1 MATGKVIQ
9 ITGPVIDVEFPP
21 GDLPNIYNALEIKR
35 PSDEGSEGADDTLV
49 VEVQQHLGNNWVRAV
64 AMSTTDG
71 LARGLDAVDT
81 GSPITVPVGEATLG
95 RVFDVLGKPIDGKG
109 EVKADKRLPIHRDP
123 PSFEEMETE
132 AQVFET
138 GIKVIDLIAP
148 FRRGGKVGV
157 FGGAGTGKTVIIQE
171 LIRNIAA
178 EHGGYSVF
186 AGVGERSRE
195 GNDLLGEMTESG
207 VIDKTVMVFGQM
219 NEPPGARQ
227 RVGLSALAMAEY
239 FRDEEGRDILL
250 FIDNIFRFTQA
261 GSEVSALL
269 GRMPSAVGYQ
279 PTLATEM
286 GDLQERITSTRKGSI
301 TSLQA
306 IFVPA
311 DDYTDPA
318 PATTFAHLDSTIRL
332 ERSIVELG
340 HLPGRRPADLD
351 VDRAR
356 SAHRGRRA
364 LRGLARGAADPA
376 ALQGP
381 PGHHRH
387 PRHGRAVGGGQGHRG
402 PCPAAA
408 ALHEPAVQRGRA
420 VHRPPRR
427 VRRAQGDGPRLRRDP
442 PGQARPAAR
451 AGLLH
456 GRQDRRRDGERGE
469 ARLMPLQLE
478 IVSPERRAFTDE
490 VDMVIVPGIDGQLGI
505 LPHHTRLI
513 SALGTGELRIKKG
526 GTEQS
531 MLISGG
537 FVEVRPDKV
546 IVMADLAEHSDEID
560 EARAAEARKRAEA
573 ELESAK
579 DPVDIARVRAALQTA
594 LMRERI
600 ATRRRSRG

>member
-9 ITGPVIDVEFPP
+9 ITGPVVDVEFPA
-21 GDLPNIYNALEIKR
+21 GQLPAIYNALEIRRAGSAGGSPKR
-35 PSDEGSEGADDTLV
+35 KSKGGNGDGTGASSGSLV
-49 VEVQQHLGNNWVRAV
+49 VEVQQHLGNNWVRTV

-81 GSPITVPVGEATLG
+81 GAPITVPVGEVTLG
-95 RVFDVLGKPIDGKG
+95 RVFDVLGHTIDGKG
-109 EVKADKRLPIHRDP
+109 AVKSKEMLPIHREP
-123 PSFEEMETE
+123 PSYEEMETE

-148 FRRGGKVGV
+148 FKRGGKVGV
-157 FGGAGTGKTVIIQE
+157 FGGAGVGKTVIIQE

-227 RVGLSALAMAEY
+227 RVGLTALTMAEY
-239 FRDEEGRDILL
+239 FRDVEGRDILL

-286 GDLQERITSTRKGSI
+286 GDLQERITSTKKGSI

-318 PATTFAHLDSTIRL
+318 PATTFGHLDSTIRL

-340 HLPGRRPADLD
+340 IYPAVDPLTSTSTVLDPRIVGEEHFEVAREVQRTLQRYKDLQDIIAILGMDELSEEDKLTVGRARRLQRYMSQPMFVAAQFTGREGKY
-351 VDRAR
+351 VDRKETV
-356 SAHRGRRA
+356 RGFKEILEGKHDQLPEQA
-364 LRGLARGAADPA
+364 FYMVGLIEE
-376 ALQGP
+376 
-381 PGHHRH
+381 
-387 PRHGRAVGGGQGHRG
+387 AV
-402 PCPAAA
+402 
-408 ALHEPAVQRGRA
+408 E
-420 VHRPPRR
+420 
-427 VRRAQGDGPRLRRDP
+427 
-442 PGQARPAAR
+442 QA
-451 AGLLH
+451 
-456 GRQDRRRDGERGE
+456 E
-469 ARLMPLQLE
+469 QL
-478 IVSPERRAFTDE
+478 
-490 VDMVIVPGIDGQLGI
+490 
-505 LPHHTRLI
+505 
-513 SALGTGELRIKKG
+513 K
-526 GTEQS
+526 
-531 MLISGG
+531 
-537 FVEVRPDKV
+537 
-546 IVMADLAEHSDEID
+546 
-560 EARAAEARKRAEA
+560 
-573 ELESAK
+573 
-579 DPVDIARVRAALQTA
+579 
-594 LMRERI
+594 
-600 ATRRRSRG
+600 